1 MRRIVLALLAL
12 TLSPALALAQSALL
26 QGGGFVA
33 GHAPMYVGAGSS
45 QVFVQDSG
53 AAGGGGPGSG
63 LSELLL
69 TARGT
74 GTAPYSGQGTG
85 YLGTNFCD
93 YDAPTTNATGY
104 HYLCWS
110 ANYTGTN
117 GGLVFGAGGGASTIP
132 FIFTI
137 NGTPYSFPF
146 STSGVIGPST
156 TVVNDA
162 ACWNNLVGTLLAD
175 CGTFVTVGGN
185 NTWTGT
191 NNFTGTF
198 KVSSTTQTFPASG
211 NIVGTSDTQ
220 NLTNKS
226 IVGSEV
232 NSGTLPATVMP
243 AFTGDVTNSAG
254 SVATTISANVVGN
267 TKLAQ
272 AGANT
277 VKANGTGSTAN
288 LTDFSMP
295 SCSSA
300 GNALQWLTNT
310 GFQCGS
316 VAGTSAGWGLTLTSN
331 VFSVSTT
338 APPYGFTAPV
348 NLSLSAS
355 AAASALTINVL
366 AADSG
371 STPSSSHPVLVPF
384 RSTTLATGTTTWAA
398 ITGAVSLVIPSGAT
412 LGTSNNVP
420 FRIWLFLEYDA
431 GTPELVAATCST
443 ATTIYPCASWE
454 TNRTTTTT
462 ISGLATAAGTPYGTT
477 GVSNDVMRII
487 GYCDFASGLA
497 TVGSWAS
504 ACTTLQ
510 PFGPGVKKPGD
521 IIQTVAPSFGTLTV
535 VTFTTASPANSN
547 ITAAITPTSAI
558 NLIRYTV
565 TSTDLISSDSVTA
578 SFQLLRGSTG
588 IGVVGKSTSGSGSS
602 TAANSFTFTGYD
614 NPAATTAQTY
624 VVKGLACS
632 STCTG
637 SLPAVNTDSATEIL
651 EEIMGAL
658 DREPVNDNIHPGLY
672 SRIG

>member
-1 MRRIVLALLAL
+1 MRRLALV
-12 TLSPALALAQSALL
+12 LSFLLWPTIVFAQSALL
-26 QGGGFVA
+26 QGGAFTA

-93 YDAPTTNATGY
+93 YDAPTTNSTGY

-175 CGTFVTVGGN
+175 CGAFVTVGGN

-254 SVATTISANVVGN
+254 SVATTISANAVGN

-316 VAGTSAGWGLTLTSN
+316 VAGTSAGWGLTLTST

-412 LGTSNNVP
+412 LGTTNTVP

-443 ATTIYPCASWE
+443 TVTIYPCKSWE
-454 TNRTTTTT
+454 YNRVTTTT
-462 ISGLATAAGTPYGTT
+462 ISGLATAAGTPYSTT
-477 GVSNDVMRII
+477 GVSNDAVRII
-487 GYCDFASGLA
+487 GYCDFSSGLA

-504 ACTTLQ
+504 SCTTLQ
-510 PFGPGVKKPGD
+510 VFGPGVPRPGD
-521 IIQTVAPSFGTLTV
+521 PVGNVTAPAFGTLTA
-535 VTFTTASPANSN
+535 VTFTTSATSTNL
-547 ITAAITPTSAI
+547 TAAITPTTAI
-558 NLIRYTV
+558 NLIRYSACT
-565 TSTDLISSDSVTA
+565 TISNGTDTDTNGA
-578 SFQLLRGSTG
+578 QMYRGSTA
-588 IGVVGKSTSGSGSS
+588 IGNLLKYTGAGSPATTGLCWNGLDAPESTS
-602 TAANSFTFTGYD
+602 
-614 NPAATTAQTY
+614 AQTY
-624 VVKGLACS
+624 VIKGGYSGAS
-632 STCTG
+632 GTG
-637 SLPAVNTDSATEIL
+637 SIPSTNTDSATEVL
-651 EEIMGAL
+651 EEIMGFL
-658 DREPVNDNIHPGLY
+658 EPANDNIHPGLY

>member
-1 MRRIVLALLAL
+1 MKRLAVVLSFLLWPTIAF
-12 TLSPALALAQSALL
+12 AQSALL
-26 QGGGFVA
+26 QGGAFTA
-33 GHAPMYVGAGSS
+33 GHAPMYVGAGTS

-93 YDAPTTNATGY
+93 YDAPTTNSTGY

-175 CGTFVTVGGN
+175 CGAFVTVGGN

-220 NLTNKS
+220 NLTNKR

-254 SVATTISANVVGN
+254 SVATTISANAVSN
-267 TKLAQ
+267 AKLAQ
-272 AGANT
+272 AAANT
-277 VKANGTGSTAN
+277 VKANGTASLAN

-295 SCSSA
+295 SCSGA

-310 GFQCGS
+310 GFQCG
-316 VAGTSAGWGLTLTSN
+316 TLTNQTAGWGLTGTST
-331 VFSVSTT
+331 FSISTS
-338 APPYGFTAPV
+338 APPYGYTYPV
-348 NLSLSAS
+348 NMSLSAS
-355 AAASALTINVL
+355 VAASALTINVL
-366 AADSG
+366 AADTG
-371 STPSSSHPVLVPF
+371 SAPTSSHPVLVPF
-384 RSTTLATGTTTWAA
+384 RSTTLPTGTVTWTA
-398 ITGAVSLVIPSGAT
+398 ITSAQSIVIPSGAT
-412 LGTSNNVP
+412 LGTSNSTP
-420 FRIWLFLEYDA
+420 FRIWIFEEYN
-431 GTPELVAATCST
+431 GGSPEIAVSTCST
-443 ATTIYPCASWE
+443 TTTLYACSTWE
-454 TNRTTTTT
+454 MNRVTTTT
-462 ISGLATAAGTPYGTT
+462 ISGLATAAGTPYSAA
-477 GVSNDVMRII
+477 GVSNDAVRII

-497 TVGSWAS
+497 TVGAWAS
-504 ACTTLQ
+504 ACTTLA
-510 PFGPGVKKPGD
+510 PFGPGVSRPG
-521 IIQTVAPSFGTLTV
+521 QVVFHAENGFTTTATTTSATFATLTNGS
-535 VTFTTASPANSN
+535 TL
-547 ITAAITPTSAI
+547 AITPASTPD
-558 NLIRYTV
+558 LIRVTIIGTV
-565 TSTDLISSDSVTA
+565 ENSSASSA
-578 SFQLLRGSTG
+578 SFLQLARGSTL
-588 IGVVGKSTSGSGSS
+588 IGNPSELLSATTPTAVPQILRTLDAPEAVTSQTYGYQGKIAGGATL
-602 TAANSFTFTGYD
+602 SF
-614 NPAATTAQTY
+614 PAA
-624 VVKGLACS
+624 
-632 STCTG
+632 STG
-637 SLPAVNTDSATEIL
+637 VDIL
-651 EEIMGAL
+651 LENIMGML
-658 DREPVNDNIHPGLY
+658 NREPVNDNIHPGLY
-672 SRIG
+672 GRIG